1 MSGFCSG
8 RENLKAVIL
17 AAGEGHRCRPLTQ
30 TRPKVMLP
38 LANMPFMEHVVR
50 ALVDNGI
57 EEIVAVVGYQKER
70 VMDYF
75 EDGVKFGARI
85 TYVFQ
90 EERLGTAH
98 ALRRAQKQI
107 DDQFLVLNGDNILD
121 SRAVRDL
128 LSADGDYVILGA
140 LREHAG
146 DYGVLVVDGDV
157 VKQIHEKPG
166 RACAGIVNTG
176 AYKMMPDIFD
186 EIPKTPISERGGYEI
201 TQTLSQMLERGVK
214 IRAVVTKGIWGD
226 AVFAWDLLAAN
237 SIAAGLMKAGI
248 RGEIEDGAVI
258 RGPVALGKG
267 SLIRS
272 GSYIIGPVLIGEG
285 CDIGPNVTILPST
298 TIGDSVRVGS
308 FTEIRNSIV
317 MRGSRIGS
325 MSVISDSVI
334 GEDCCLGDMCLVES
348 GSSLAEVEG
357 EFYRAEFGAVMGDS
371 VVAGSRIM
379 MLPCSVVG
387 SSARLGSGVTIR
399 GSVER
404 GSRVV

>member
-1 MSGFCSG
+1 
-8 RENLKAVIL
+8 
-17 AAGEGHRCRPLTQ
+17 
-30 TRPKVMLP
+30 MLP

-258 RGPVALGKG
+258 RGPVALGRG